1 MKNIYFAFVERN
13 RSENEIKFQQI
24 KEYIDII
31 NKMKNKNDVKNIS
44 LKYLGRKENIF
55 IHYLYEKKLYINLE
69 NLEKVEYNENKYLT
83 LYDKFILRYKLNLIF
98 NKKYFFNLIIITP
111 EDFNNIKEINEEKKK
126 YIINKFN
133 LFEQNNNNNT
143 DLKIMLLDFQNN
155 SPYQENFIYFCEKYL
170 SNIKSVNTVLI
181 FNIGTINEKIECKKN
196 IKKPLINFYLVKNI
210 IYENKIYINKGE
222 IGNEIKEFIDLF
234 FYTDNLLYKI
244 YAQHFLF
251 YSNELKLFDIID
263 KNNII
268 VSFEIK
274 NLKIYFYNI
283 IYEIYN
289 KKELNIKQCENKDI
303 NFLNIKK
310 TLKY

>member
-234 FYTDNLLYKI
+234 FYIDNLLYKI

>member
-1 MKNIYFAFVERN
+1 M
-13 RSENEIKFQQI
+13 
-24 KEYIDII
+24 
-31 NKMKNKNDVKNIS
+31 
-44 LKYLGRKENIF
+44 
-55 IHYLYEKKLYINLE
+55 
-69 NLEKVEYNENKYLT
+69 
-83 LYDKFILRYKLNLIF
+83 
-98 NKKYFFNLIIITP
+98 
-111 EDFNNIKEINEEKKK
+111 
-126 YIINKFN
+126 
-133 LFEQNNNNNT
+133 
-143 DLKIMLLDFQNN
+143 DFQNN

-181 FNIGTINEKIECKKN
+181 FNVGTINEKIECKKN

-268 VSFEIK
+268 VPFEIK
-274 NLKIYFYNI
+274 NLKIYFDNI

-310 TLKY
+310 TLKYLKKKFQFGFKRRSIYY